1 MMERRDNSRLPAWII
16 EHVWAHNMMD
26 IQQVVDPQDWPDVD
40 SQPLSVEDSWRLRVA
55 SARVF
60 CIVKNRDVRHFEKV
74 VSFLDATYR
83 LLPRLV
89 APIKHMKIL
98 FGLKT
103 MVVMRML
110 RERRGMVDTVCK
122 ISQFFPSKLPLY
134 QDQCN
139 QHQMFL
145 MRKNN
150 MEFRTLAQALA
161 MDEDKLA
168 DYSENQMEK
177 QYGEHYAQKVEDRLL
192 HYLHQLEAAL
202 PGDTFV
208 DKILKK
214 QSPVTEEEKLLLD
227 VITSDSVTIATTLRK
242 LLHCDSASCRPR
254 VVPPSSE
261 HGETEER
268 SSPLTRSGPRC
279 SSSKAQSLESP
290 DGKTLA
296 TPREFQAAQEVSGDV
311 GRRHLTNEGGEE
323 QEEET
328 NGRSREGASSPQ
340 FCSKHQRWVES
351 ILQEC
356 PDECSEESSSP
367 PLFPSSSS
375 TSSSSQDLTP
385 SDLVPCPS
393 GQQRPPSQT
402 GTRPPTAAAAPA
414 PERSNP
420 KDERSSGAAS
430 DGALPRP
437 RSRDS
442 LLPDLLSPVVRLI
455 DIASVRRSLP
465 TFTPHRAMKASASGP
480 QRPTSPPH
488 CCTSVNK
495 DSSVDRLEIVAPT
508 NPPNTTCTSP
518 VSHDA
523 SATAGGQTRTRQSR
537 SRLSRKHRRTR
548 ATSGR
553 SPTTSSDLGVSG
565 PSEQDAS
572 TSDPQSEASSSFSS
586 NRIPSS
592 PGSSP
597 HVVPSDSI
605 KDQPRTLNAN
615 TRPRSAAAA
624 SSSTFDSE
632 HPAVVSDAC
641 AARPRLSLPCQAAL
655 LRSTLLQPHVGLS
668 RLSARECDR
677 LTEGR
682 SSVGRLEPQG
692 SDRDEDER
700 NAEDDSDASFDVNI
714 LYSSHSSSGDCNDSA
729 NCDPDYKP
737 STKKNRRLSEDEAAW
752 SLNHV

>member
-1 MMERRDNSRLPAWII
+1 MERRDNSRLPAWII

-177 QYGEHYAQKVEDRLL
+177 QY
-192 HYLHQLEAAL
+192 
-202 PGDTFV
+202 
-208 DKILKK
+208 
-214 QSPVTEEEKLLLD
+214 
-227 VITSDSVTIATTLRK
+227 
-242 LLHCDSASCRPR
+242 DSASCRPR

-420 KDERSSGAAS
+420 KDEWSSGAAS

-700 NAEDDSDASFDVNI
+700 NAEDDSDASFDVNV

-737 STKKNRRLSEDEAAW
+737 STKKKRRLSEDEAAW